1 MAGHKRTVV
10 NIKRRCAGQR
20 ALSPAIDRCDAAEQC
35 RRAPSRGGQAHPRR
49 PRQLRHPQTSQ
60 SIGLAVAPSAL
71 DFSLTPTSASWLN
84 AVENFFSKMTR
95 QRIRRGVFRSVA
107 DLQAAINAYLADDN
121 TQPQAVRLDQIRRRH
136 SRQTRPPPCTICL
149 IQWAT
154 CHGRR
159 SSGPRPVP
167 GGSPAVS
174 AEYYACGS

>member
-1 MAGHKRTVV
+1 MTGAAVMAGHNRTVV
-10 NIKRRCAGQR
+10 AFNIKRRCAGQH
-20 ALSPAIDRCDAAEQC
+20 APSPAIDRCDAAEQC

-107 DLQAAINAYLADDN
+107 DLQVAINAYSRRPQY
-121 TQPQAVRLDQIRRRH
+121 QPQAVRLDQIADDILAKLDR
-136 SRQTRPPPCTICL
+136 L
-149 IQWAT
+149 
-154 CHGRR
+154 
-159 SSGPRPVP
+159 PVP
-167 GGSPAVS
+167 SV
-174 AEYYACGS
+174 